1 VKVELKKGILKVDGL
16 GEFEGEFFGKETEVS
31 GEIVFTTS
39 PSGYLK
45 SITDPSYRGQIL
57 VFSFPYIGSYG
68 IEEEGESKDVQVRGV
83 VLNTIPSI
91 FKEKFS
97 KYLENN
103 GVPGIILND
112 TRKIVDFTRK
122 NGNKIGTIGNA
133 RMDNPYAKN
142 LVNEIQANQTHLK
155 REGASKILLIDLG
168 LKGNI
173 LKSLNEYDITIIP
186 YWDFSFNKI
195 WDYNGIVI
203 SNGPGDPSHLDF
215 IQFRNEV
222 RKSMFNIPILG
233 ICLGHQLIGL
243 ASGMKT
249 EKMKFGHRSIN
260 HPVKDII
267 TGRIGITTHNH
278 GFTVIFEEGKGLNM
292 RYKSLNDGSNEGMQ
306 GENLLTTQF
315 HPEGGPGPRDEL
327 GVFDDFKRMV
337 INDR

>member
-1 VKVELKKGILKVDGL
+1 LKKGILKVDGL

-103 GVPGIILND
+103 GVPGIIMND

-122 NGNKIGTIGNA
+122 NGNEIGTIGNA

>member
-1 VKVELKKGILKVDGL
+1 MKKGILKVDGL

-103 GVPGIILND
+103 GVPGIIMND

-315 HPEGGPGPRDEL
+315 HPEGGPGPTDEL

>member
-1 VKVELKKGILKVDGL
+1 MKKGILKVDGL

-39 PSGYLK
+39 PSGYIK

-103 GVPGIILND
+103 GVPGIIMND

-315 HPEGGPGPRDEL
+315 HPEGGPGPTDEL

>member
-1 VKVELKKGILKVDGL
+1 LKKGILKVDGL

-97 KYLENN
+97 EYLENY

-142 LVNEIQANQTHLK
+142 LVNEIQVNQTHLK